1 MLLLIVPLLWAAL
14 WAGLAIVICAAAG
27 IPPHDPRLGWYMG
40 GIFVGGGIVLP
51 AVSILVWTKMRKRR
65 NR

>member
-1 MLLLIVPLLWAAL
+1 
-14 WAGLAIVICAAAG
+14 
-27 IPPHDPRLGWYMG
+27 MG